1 MYKSYLPETLP
12 ENWVISELDE
22 IYGYLELIG
31 FNGEF
36 LVSVMKHEYDN
47 PSKAYFLSLSQT
59 KGILERYEF
68 EKLNWPEWFE
78 TAEQAVDSA
87 IKLLEWINQN
97 YENFLPLTLEVWVAL
112 GSAAQLSQLE
122 KYFEGNLLT
131 HEYQGERL
139 VFRKVSLLQNASSY
153 EESAIQTICQYAKCC
168 NLSIEEIT
176 GGLLTNEKFELI
188 ADLRPELINRLN
200 STVYEKY

>member
-12 ENWVISELDE
+12 ENWVIGELDE
-22 IYGYLELIG
+22 IYDYLDFLG
-31 FNGEF
+31 FDGEF

-47 PSKAYFLSLSQT
+47 PSKPYFLSLSQA

-68 EKLNWPEWFE
+68 EKLNWPEWFG
-78 TAEQAVDSA
+78 TAQEAVNSA
-87 IKLLEWINQN
+87 IKLLDWINHN

-112 GSAAQLSQLE
+112 GSADELSQLE

-139 VFRKVSLLQNASSY
+139 IFHKISLLQNAPSY
-153 EESAIQTICQYAKCC
+153 AESAIQTICHYAKCY
-168 NLSIEEIT
+168 NIPIEEIT
-176 GGLLTNEKFELI
+176 GGLLTNEKYQLI

>member
-1 MYKSYLPETLP
+1 L
-12 ENWVISELDE
+12 
-22 IYGYLELIG
+22 G
-31 FNGEF
+31 FDGEF

-47 PSKAYFLSLSQT
+47 PSKPYFLSLSQT

-78 TAEQAVDSA
+78 TAEEAVDSA

-97 YENFLPLTLEVWVAL
+97 YENFLPLTMEVWVAL

-131 HEYQGERL
+131 QEYQGERL

-153 EESAIQTICQYAKCC
+153 AESAIQMICHYAKCC
-168 NLSIEEIT
+168 NIPIEKLT
-176 GGLLTNEKFELI
+176 GGLLTNEKFQLI
-188 ADLRPELINRLN
+188 ADLRPELIHPLN
-200 STVYEKY
+200 SKVYEKY